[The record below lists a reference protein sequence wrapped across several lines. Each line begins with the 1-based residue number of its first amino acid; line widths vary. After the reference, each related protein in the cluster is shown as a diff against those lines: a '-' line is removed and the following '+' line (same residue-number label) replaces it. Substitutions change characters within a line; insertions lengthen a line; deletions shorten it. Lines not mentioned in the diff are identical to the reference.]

1 MKNPSRRLVQIAPG
15 SWQVRGESRRHLA
28 DISRDATGSRFYL
41 SLPGDAEFEAFE
53 TLEEAAGA
61 AGVALASES
70 VAPAAYSFACYQL
83 ADTWVPA
90 NGGTETPF
98 VSRSGRRLLYVW
110 NPKQG
115 RHAYLDTGT
124 DRILEDSEAF
134 AALGHA

>member
-1 MKNPSRRLVQIAPG
+1 MKNPSHRLVRIAPG

-28 DISRDATGSRFYL
+28 DISRDATGRRYYL

-61 AGVALASES
+61 AGVPLAGES
-70 VAPAAYSFACYQL
+70 SAPAVYSFACYQS

-90 NGGTETPF
+90 SGGTETPF

-110 NPKQG
+110 NPKQA
-115 RHAYLDTGT
+115 RHAYLDTST
-124 DRILEDSEAF
+124 DRILDDDEML
-134 AALGHA
+134 AALGLT

>member
-28 DISRDATGSRFYL
+28 DISRDATGSRYFL

-61 AGVALASES
+61 AGVPLAGES
-70 VAPAAYSFACYQL
+70 VAPASYSFACYQL

-110 NPKQG
+110 NPKQA
-115 RHAYLDTGT
+115 RHAYLDTTT
-124 DRILEDSEAF
+124 DRILEDDEMLAV
-134 AALGHA
+134 LGLA